1 MKKRNHLLLWL
12 VLFPLLAIAAV
23 YTVVSANQNF
33 STDIFLTYLSQVQPV
48 WLAAAVGCTLCYI
61 FWEGLS
67 LHTICRRLDSP
78 SRLGRGVVWSAADIF
93 FSAVTPSATGG
104 QPASAWYMLR
114 AGVPGSVCS
123 VALLLNLVLY
133 TLSILV
139 IAPIAIALCPGV
151 LATFCLPARWFIVVG
166 AVLQLALAGL
176 FLLLLVRPG
185 LVERIALWCLDLL
198 SRGRLRLRAEQW
210 RAALAKKMPEY
221 RACTQVLRRDWRL
234 LAAAFLLQPPAKAVP
249 SSGAGV
255 PSFGLGRIP
264 TAGAP
269 CSGHPGLHHPGLQR
283 RASARRHGCGRF
295 PLLGRLRPSDP
306 GPCKHGACQ
315 PGHLLLRLLPPMRPH
330 FAGRCAG
337 IRNLQKERES
347 MIGFLRLYGRPDLLL
362 HHLRHRWHR
371 PVPGRH
377 GAPPSGR
384 CYFFCCPACATPS
397 MGRWPGPRRIEP
409 KPCKTLAFK
418 SILWRTLWP
427 LASCR
432 CASAWPCGI
441 IVPLTPK
448 PVPLSCPIPSPSSS
462 PACTFWQLWSA
473 WPIST

>member
-185 LVERIALWCLDLL
+185 LVERIALWCLNLL

-234 LAAAFLLQPPAKAVP
+234 LAAAVCCNVLQRLSLLLVPVCLLLGSAGSPQQALRAAAIQACIILGSNAAPLPGAMGVADFLFLDGYGHLTQDPVSMELASRGISFYGCFLLC
-249 SSGAGV
+249 GLILLAGV
-255 PSFGLGRIP
+255 
-264 TAGAP
+264 
-269 CSGHPGLHHPGLQR
+269 
-283 RASARRHGCGRF
+283 
-295 PLLGRLRPSDP
+295 
-306 GPCKHGACQ
+306 
-315 PGHLLLRLLPPMRPH
+315 
-330 FAGRCAG
+330 
-337 IRNLQKERES
+337 
-347 MIGFLRLYGRPDLLL
+347 
-362 HHLRHRWHR
+362 
-371 PVPGRH
+371 
-377 GAPPSGR
+377 
-384 CYFFCCPACATPS
+384 
-397 MGRWPGPRRIEP
+397 
-409 KPCKTLAFK
+409 
-418 SILWRTLWP
+418 
-427 LASCR
+427 LAS
-432 CASAWPCGI
+432 GI
-441 IVPLTPK
+441 YRKRENP
-448 PVPLSCPIPSPSSS
+448 
-462 PACTFWQLWSA
+462 
-473 WPIST
+473 